1 MQKNLENVFCCM
13 YNTKLS
19 FNFTHFLGIAV
30 VHEGLSNA
38 WKIFY
43 ASVSEATVT
52 TVHHKYV

>member
-1 MQKNLENVFCCM
+1 M